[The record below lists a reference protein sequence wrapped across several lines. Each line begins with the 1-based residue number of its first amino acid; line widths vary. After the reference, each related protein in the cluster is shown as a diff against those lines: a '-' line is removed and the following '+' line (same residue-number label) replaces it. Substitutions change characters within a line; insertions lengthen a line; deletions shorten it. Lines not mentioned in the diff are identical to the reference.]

1 MSRNKD
7 YQRLLNSKR
16 WKQLRMWK
24 LQQNPLCE
32 LCQAEGFVRSAI
44 DVHHKIPVESARTP
58 QEMEQLC
65 FNPLN
70 LQALCISCHAKIHRE
85 AKSHT
90 KEAHQQRE
98 DERLARW
105 KARHSERNTEST
117 EQREQRHMP
126 RMMTMP
132 SREGDGQR
140 QSHSSI
146 SEREVT
152 RPEVKAK
159 HSM

>member
-44 DVHHKIPVESARTP
+44 DVHHKIPVESARTL

-105 KARHSERNTEST
+105 KARHSERNTESY
-117 EQREQRHMP
+117 
-126 RMMTMP
+126 
-132 SREGDGQR
+132 
-140 QSHSSI
+140 SSI
-146 SEREVT
+146 DEREVT
-152 RPEVKAK
+152 RPEFKAK
-159 HSM
+159 HSR

>member
-1 MSRNKD
+1 MSRDPK

-16 WKQLRMWK
+16 WKLLRQEY
-24 LQQNPLCE
+24 LRAHPLCE
-32 LCQAEGFVRSAI
+32 QCKAEGLIRSAI

-98 DERLARW
+98 DERLERW
-105 KARHSERNTEST
+105 IN
-117 EQREQRHMP
+117 
-126 RMMTMP
+126 
-132 SREGDGQR
+132 
-140 QSHSSI
+140 
-146 SEREVT
+146 
-152 RPEVKAK
+152 K
-159 HSM
+159 HNKQ

>member
-1 MSRNKD
+1 MSRDPK
-7 YQRLLNSKR
+7 YQKLLNSKR
-16 WKQLRMWK
+16 WKQLRMAY
-24 LQQNPLCE
+24 LQEHPLCE
-32 LCQAEGFVRSAI
+32 RCYREGIEQRGKPYIRSAI

-105 KARHSERNTEST
+105 KARHSERNTES
-117 EQREQRHMP
+117 
-126 RMMTMP
+126 
-132 SREGDGQR
+132 
-140 QSHSSI
+140 HSSI
-146 SEREVT
+146 AEREVT
-152 RPEVKAK
+152 RTEFKAK
-159 HSM
+159 HSR

>member
-16 WKQLRMWK
+16 WKQLRLWK

-44 DVHHKIPVESARTP
+44 DVHHKVPVESARTP

-65 FNPLN
+65 FNPSN
-70 LQALCISCHAKIHRE
+70 LQALCISCHADIHRN

-90 KEAHQQRE
+90 KAAHKQRE
-98 DERLARW
+98 RDRLERW
-105 KARHSERNTEST
+105 KAELERRVADIQAKKPT
-117 EQREQRHMP
+117 
-126 RMMTMP
+126 
-132 SREGDGQR
+132 GQNPGGV
-140 QSHSSI
+140 I
-146 SEREVT
+146 
-152 RPEVKAK
+152 
-159 HSM
+159 